1 VVFSG
6 SSGSPRASRPDLWRN
21 LALDLSVAVGIGTTT
36 ALVGALLPTV
46 ARREGLAPIGLAAL
60 AAAPFLANF
69 LSVFTGR
76 FGPRTPQQLAVTRMI
91 GAALL
96 ITLAF
101 VPIPS
106 LKIPVAIAFW
116 ISVAFGL
123 PYQLRLWGTM
133 YPGPIR
139 GRIIG
144 LIGTGRAAAAGI
156 AALTGGVL
164 ADRIG
169 GADAVALAGIF
180 GLVCAV
186 AAAGLR
192 AQETGEVPRYSAM
205 ASLRSLRAQP
215 VLMRL
220 GLAQA
225 FYGGGLIAAAPLYVL
240 VYVDRL
246 GLTLTDV
253 GVIGVLAAVA
263 STVASLVWGA
273 IADRRGGM
281 TGMRIGS
288 LLGVA
293 SVFAYAFAPGIGALW
308 VAAVFIGIAN
318 ASIDVGLLSVLSEQT
333 PLEDR
338 AAVLGGWN
346 ALTGLRG
353 IAAPFIAGGLVGAGI
368 IDLQGGLLLCALV
381 AAVGA
386 WLYLNTAAEVGMP
399 APELRWMGVDRGL
412 RRARVLAG
420 RAHVGAL
427 DGTTLARRRYARWA
441 SQSHEA

>member
-1 VVFSG
+1 VAFSG
-6 SSGSPRASRPDLWRN
+6 SPIPSRRAGLWRN

-36 ALVGALLPTV
+36 ALVGTLLPTV

-76 FGPRTPQQLAVTRMI
+76 FGPRTPRQLAVTRMI
-91 GAALL
+91 GAGLL

-101 VPIPS
+101 VPIPW

-116 ISVAFGL
+116 VSVAFGL

-133 YPGPIR
+133 YPGRVR

-144 LIGTGRAAAAGI
+144 LIGTGRAAAAGV
-156 AALTGGVL
+156 AALAGGLL

-169 GADAVALAGIF
+169 GADAVAIAGLCGI
-180 GLVCAV
+180 VCAL

-192 AQETGEVPRYSAM
+192 APETGPVPRYSA
-205 ASLRSLRAQP
+205 ASSLRSLHGQP
-215 VLMRL
+215 VLMRVA
-220 GLAQA
+220 LAQA
-225 FYGGGLIAAAPLYVL
+225 FYGGGLIAAAPLYAL

-253 GVIGVLAAVA
+253 GVIGILAALA
-263 STVASLVWGA
+263 ATVASLIWGA
-273 IADRRGGM
+273 LADRRGAM

-288 LLGVA
+288 VLGVI
-293 SVFAYAFAPGIGALW
+293 SLVAYAFAPAVGVLW
-308 VAAVFIGIAN
+308 IAAVLIGVAN
-318 ASIDVGLLSVLSEQT
+318 ASIDIGLPSVMSEQV

-338 AAVLGGWN
+338 AAVLAGWN

-353 IAAPFIAGGLVGAGI
+353 IAAPFIAGGLVGAGF
-368 IDLQGGLLLCALV
+368 IDLRGGLVLCAV
-381 AAVGA
+381 AAGIGA
-386 WLYLNTAAEVGMP
+386 WLYLNTAAEVGVP
-399 APELRWMGVDRGL
+399 APEMRWIGVDRGI
-412 RRARVLAG
+412 RRARTLVG
-420 RAHVGAL
+420 RTHLGF
-427 DGTTLARRRYARWA
+427 
-441 SQSHEA
+441 